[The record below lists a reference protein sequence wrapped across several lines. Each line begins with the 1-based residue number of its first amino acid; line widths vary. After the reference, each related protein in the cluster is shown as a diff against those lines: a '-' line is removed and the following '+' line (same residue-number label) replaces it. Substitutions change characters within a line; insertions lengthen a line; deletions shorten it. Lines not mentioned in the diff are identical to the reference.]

1 MKAVKVEELF
11 GSVPDW
17 EYKGEPYVFT
27 YNNELYMPFEV
38 AYDIGYII
46 CDESIE
52 EVNYETI

>member
-11 GSVPDW
+11 GNVPDW
-17 EYKGEPYVFT
+17 EYNGELYVFT

-46 CDESIE
+46 RDEWIE
-52 EVNYETI
+52 EVTYETI